1 MVDIKDIQPGMQV
14 ILKKF
19 YDGQN
24 GIGICSQYSNR
35 CVTVRNIREG
45 RKIYFDET
53 DGFWFAVSM
62 IDRIVPDVINPVD
75 SSILSDFY
83 AAFA

>member
-14 ILKKF
+14 ILKEF

-24 GIGICSQYSNR
+24 GIAVCSRYSNR
-35 CVTVRNIREG
+35 RVTVKNIRDG

-53 DGFWFAVSM
+53 DGYWFTVSM
-62 IDRIVPDVINPVD
+62 IDRIVPDVVNPVD
-75 SSILSDFY
+75 SSMLSDFY